1 MTEPRIIIAV
11 RATLPPDA
19 ERGARTRVYRPGDE
33 SRLAVDLSPD
43 ELRGLERRGC
53 ISGFISGEGDR

>member
-1 MTEPRIIIAV
+1 MTEPRIIVAV

-19 ERGARTRVYRPGDE
+19 ERGARARMYRPGDE

-43 ELRGLERRGC
+43 ELLRLERRGF
-53 ISGFISGEGDR
+53 ISGFISGDGER